1 MGIFKNLLHHKIA
14 IGSIRLPHLSLVM
27 LLIVRKFTPPMVY
40 KLQLM
45 EEIRLTSWY
54 GESTTIY
61 TGFLYIRGGFLARFL
76 VAINS
81 TRTLNRTEAE
91 SKFLFVSSPAGV
103 SSSER
108 RVRCQFV
115 RKLTGN
121 ASENRL
127 FYSKEKPDQACSCGG
142 CNLIFQIRDFF
153 YPPWNLHGPWKSM
166 VGRWISFW
174 EGLCHWWAY

>member
-1 MGIFKNLLHHKIA
+1 MKYDEKVHHTLWA
-14 IGSIRLPHLSLVM
+14 LSFFFF
-27 LLIVRKFTPPMVY
+27 LIVLPWFGHVFSNKGRFGHKRKLPGFFY
-40 KLQLM
+40 FL
-45 EEIRLTSWY
+45 SWY

-174 EGLCHWWAY
+174 EGLCHWWTY